1 MFKFKIVDR
10 ESYNNL
16 IDLCN
21 KVLAKNEEV
30 LFLAIDIHRYNE
42 ELMEFNN
49 KILKDNE
56 ELMEFNNKILKD
68 NEEII
73 EFNKHLLDLNGLSVK
88 KENEDAEN

>member
-21 KVLAKNEEV
+21 KVLAKNDEV
-30 LFLAIDIHRYNE
+30 LFMASKINKFNE
-42 ELMEFNN
+42 KL
-49 KILKDNE
+49 
-56 ELMEFNNKILKD
+56 
-68 NEEII
+68 I
-73 EFNKHLLDLNGLSVK
+73 EFNKNLLNYNGLSVK